1 MISVQRLEQRM
12 VPRFCWFDLR
22 LAESLY
28 SMYGVPVSC
37 CESRMA
43 NQSVCALIVLRA
55 FPSASYL
62 AYRSSNSFPHVS
74 HSPGH
79 SFGQKSDQSP
89 PSSIRFM
96 KRSGIHSA

>member
-1 MISVQRLEQRM
+1 MAGWRGGGVAGGAGAGQPWRSRV
-12 VPRFCWFDLR
+12 
-22 LAESLY
+22 AH
-28 SMYGVPVSC
+28 GVPVSI
-37 CESRMA
+37 CESRTA
-43 NQSVCALIVLRA
+43 NQSSCALIVLRA